1 MLSVTSPRLV
11 SDMKTGSFISFV
23 HCTPSVSRSIWKVE
37 GTQRTIVKVQ
47 CLSISAIFLSFV
59 ILRSGL
65 WLLHL
70 LFDDWWKQNP
80 TFHTSE
86 KQRKDSVNFSQ
97 KEVVKRSFQEY
108 INLPLSM
115 VPLNTCTA
123 VCFYLFLSLT
133 SHAKSWLIGKDSDA
147 GRDWGQEE
155 KGTAEDEMAG
165 WHHWLDGRESEW
177 TPGVGDGQGGLACCD
192 SWGGEELDTTE
203 RLNWTPSLGATASGQ
218 VLNHDPADT
227 ELLNTYGSRAPDSEW
242 DSAFWPCFNQDEVYF
257 KRLMCRYKS
266 WSKHSI
272 WFWTAPLSVSWPLF
286 IGDELAGFHTRS
298 VSLQEWWTWDSCSGL
313 KRHDTLPGSSAVF
326 WNHIL
331 KMLSLNEKYANLV
344 SDYIVKFWRLSMGIW
359 MLISILLSALS
370 VDAPLSRSS
379 KISSKAKIWRRR
391 YLSPKH
397 SCLVRR
403 PSQSPQP
410 SISWQPRN

>member
-1 MLSVTSPRLV
+1 MVSVTSPRLV

-23 HCTPSVSRSIWKVE
+23 HCTPSVSRSIWKVA

-80 TFHTSE
+80 TFQTSE

-147 GRDWGQEE
+147 GRDWDVSRQAL
-155 KGTAEDEMAG
+155 K
-165 WHHWLDGRESEW
+165 EW
-177 TPGVGDGQGGLACCD
+177 SYDIPKHENKSKLQAIDFVG
-192 SWGGEELDTTE
+192 
-203 RLNWTPSLGATASGQ
+203 
-218 VLNHDPADT
+218 
-227 ELLNTYGSRAPDSEW
+227 
-242 DSAFWPCFNQDEVYF
+242 AF
-257 KRLMCRYKS
+257 
-266 WSKHSI
+266 
-272 WFWTAPLSVSWPLF
+272 PL
-286 IGDELAGFHTRS
+286 E
-298 VSLQEWWTWDSCSGL
+298 
-313 KRHDTLPGSSAVF
+313 
-326 WNHIL
+326 
-331 KMLSLNEKYANLV
+331 
-344 SDYIVKFWRLSMGIW
+344 YI
-359 MLISILLSALS
+359 ILL
-370 VDAPLSRSS
+370 
-379 KISSKAKIWRRR
+379 
-391 YLSPKH
+391 
-397 SCLVRR
+397 
-403 PSQSPQP
+403 Q
-410 SISWQPRN
+410 